1 MNGIHIILLRQ
12 QHHVDVSSL
21 DTSLLQ
27 RLFIQL
33 HGKYTVQPT
42 KSLLCWDKAHHL
54 DLLSML
60 TMHCQQV
67 SVSTYSSQDY
77 KQ

>member
-1 MNGIHIILLRQ
+1 MNGIHILQQ

-33 HGKYTVQPT
+33 HSKYTVRPT
-42 KSLLCWDKAHHL
+42 KSLANFVNSVE
-54 DLLSML
+54 LLIL
-60 TMHCQQV
+60 Q
-67 SVSTYSSQDY
+67 
-77 KQ
+77 